1 LERGYLPLDVLIRL
15 VIWAV
20 PVLFSI
26 VIHEVAHGWVAYRL
40 GDETAKRMG
49 RLTLNP
55 LPHIDLVGTIIL
67 PFIMIVMGG
76 PVFGWAKPVP
86 FNPLNFRRNVNM
98 RNGVMW
104 VALAGACSNL
114 ILAFVFSF
122 ILVIIQKYLTGFPG
136 LVYFLLSQLVQA
148 LIFINLVLATLNL
161 IPIPPL
167 DGSKI
172 LMRILPLRYESYFHQ
187 LERYGF
193 IIIII
198 FFATGLFSKLIWVP
212 VKFLSGFFLL
222 IPSLLFG
229 MI

>member
-1 LERGYLPLDVLIRL
+1 MDVIVRL
-15 VIWAV
+15 VIWAF

-26 VIHEVAHGWVAYRL
+26 VIHEVSHGWVAYRL

-55 LPHIDLVGTIIL
+55 LPHIDLVGTVIL

-86 FNPLNFRRNVNM
+86 FNPLNFRKSVNI
-98 RNGVMW
+98 RNGIMW

-114 ILAFVFSF
+114 VLAFLFSF
-122 ILVIIQKYLTGFPG
+122 ILVLIQRFFSGFPD
-136 LVYFLLSQLVQA
+136 LVYFLLSQLAQA

-161 IPIPPL
+161 IPVPPL
-167 DGSKI
+167 DGSKV
-172 LMRILPLRYESYFHQ
+172 LMRILPIRYEPYFHQ

-198 FFATGLFSKLIWVP
+198 LFATGLFSKLIWVP
-212 VKFLSGFFLL
+212 VKFLAGIFLL

-229 MI
+229 II

>member
-1 LERGYLPLDVLIRL
+1 MLVRL
-15 VIWAV
+15 VIWAF

-26 VIHEVAHGWVAYRL
+26 VIHEVSHGWVAYKL

-55 LPHIDLVGTIIL
+55 LPHVDLVGTVIL
-67 PFIMIVMGG
+67 PFIMIVLGG

-86 FNPLNFRRNVNM
+86 FNPLNFRRSVNI
-98 RNGVMW
+98 RNGIMW

-114 ILAFVFSF
+114 LLAFLFSF
-122 ILVIIQKYLTGFPG
+122 ILVFIQIFFSGFPS
-136 LVYFLLSQLVQA
+136 LFYFILSQLAQA

-167 DGSKI
+167 DGSKV
-172 LMRILPLRYESYFHQ
+172 LMRILPIQYEPYFHQ

-193 IIIII
+193 IIIVIL
-198 FFATGLFSKLIWVP
+198 FATGLFSKLIWVP
-212 VKFLSGFFLL
+212 VKLLAGIFLL

-229 MI
+229 IS

>member
-1 LERGYLPLDVLIRL
+1 
-15 VIWAV
+15 
-20 PVLFSI
+20 

-67 PFIMIVMGG
+67 PFIMIIWGG

-86 FNPLNFRRNVNM
+86 FNPLNFRKTVNI
-98 RNGVMW
+98 RNGIMW

-114 ILAFVFSF
+114 ILAFIFSF
-122 ILVIIQKYLTGFPG
+122 LLVILQKFFSGSPPLLYYMLT
-136 LVYFLLSQLVQA
+136 QLAQV
-148 LIFINLVLATLNL
+148 LILINLILATLNL

-167 DGSKI
+167 DGSKV
-172 LMRILPLRYESYFHQ
+172 LMRILPIRYEPYFLQ
-187 LERYGF
+187 VERYGF

-198 FFATGLFSKLIWVP
+198 LFATGVFSKLIWVP
-212 VKFLSGFFLL
+212 VYFLADLFHR

-229 MI
+229 II